1 MTKEDMVHK
10 LVSHSVQSAL
20 AESKR
25 YWLSDLFERG
35 FAGYSNLST
44 EQLRREL
51 QLRGLEPGDDDL
63 AHEFADTADADFDA
77 FDDDA
82 EWDEQI
88 ECGLELR
95 CRGEDE

>member
-25 YWLSDLFERG
+25 IWLSDLFERG

-51 QLRGLEPGDDDL
+51 QMRGLEAGDDAAEDEDL
-63 AHEFADTADADFDA
+63 IELLD
-77 FDDDA
+77 DDDA
-82 EWDEQI
+82 EWDEEI

-95 CRGEDE
+95 YRGGDD

>member
-1 MTKEDMVHK
+1 MTKEDMIHK

-51 QLRGLEPGDDDL
+51 QMRGL
-63 AHEFADTADADFDA
+63 AAADADDLEDELGDIDG

-82 EWDEQI
+82 EWDEEI

-95 CRGEDE
+95 SRGDDD

>member
-35 FAGYSNLST
+35 FAGYRNLST

-51 QLRGLEPGDDDL
+51 QMRGLVADDGADEDDL
-63 AHEFADTADADFDA
+63 DANLDLVEEE
-77 FDDDA
+77 A
-82 EWDEQI
+82 EWDEEI

-95 CRGEDE
+95 YRGGDD

>member
-35 FAGYSNLST
+35 FAGYQNLST

-51 QLRGLEPGDDDL
+51 QMRGLAADDGGEDEDLDDL
-63 AHEFADTADADFDA
+63 DAI
-77 FDDDA
+77 DDEA
-82 EWDEQI
+82 EWDEEI

-95 CRGEDE
+95 YRGDDD